1 MVEIVSDDHQ
11 KLSSKLRNILSLYQ
25 KNADLISIG
34 AYKRGTNP
42 ALDEAVSKINAINAF
57 LQQGI
62 RERFTYEETVEQIRA
77 ITG

>member
-1 MVEIVSDDHQ
+1 MVEIVSPEHQ
-11 KLSSKLRNILSLYQ
+11 QVASKFRNLLGLYQ

-34 AYKRGTNP
+34 AYKRGSNL
-42 ALDEAVSKINAINAF
+42 ALDEAVTKIGNINAF

-62 RERFTYEETVEQIRA
+62 KESFTYEDTVKLMKA

>member
-1 MVEIVSDDHQ
+1 MLGI
-11 KLSSKLRNILSLYQ
+11 YQ

-34 AYKRGTNP
+34 AYKRGSNP
-42 ALDEAVSKINAINAF
+42 ALDEAVMKINEINGF

-62 RERFTYEETVEQIRA
+62 KESFTYEETLQRIEA